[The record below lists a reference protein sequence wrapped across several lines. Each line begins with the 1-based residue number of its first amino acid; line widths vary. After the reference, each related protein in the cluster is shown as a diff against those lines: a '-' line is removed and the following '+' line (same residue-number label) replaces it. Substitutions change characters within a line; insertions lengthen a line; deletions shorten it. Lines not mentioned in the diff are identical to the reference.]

1 MTTSVC
7 HKYANGCVCPD
18 CQVTINQINAH
29 RQAGRHPFTP
39 EGKIK
44 PLRAKPKPQPWD
56 LAA

>member
-1 MTTSVC
+1 MTIVC

-29 RQAGRHPFTP
+29 RQAGRNPFTP

-44 PLRAKPKPQPWD
+44 PLRAKPKTQPWD